1 MFKDKM
7 FRRSALVV
15 AILLMAFSARS
26 IWSQDAA
33 SKKDD
38 AKKDEAKQEAP
49 TSSVAP
55 ASVEITPNML
65 DVHVGEK
72 VKFSASAK
80 DASGN
85 AIDTKPSVWF
95 AAPFDLAGADE
106 SGEVTF
112 HAPGVVTVGAV
123 IAGKA
128 GYATVNVGSSKVT
141 TIEIASPAYPIVA
154 GSSEKLT
161 VIARSVNGDPRSDA
175 AIKWMSE
182 KPAIA
187 SVDAAGLVTGLA
199 PGSATIKASSE
210 GASGSVTFQVVRDAV
225 RKLTVKPATAE
236 ARTGDVVHFS
246 AAATDAGGG
255 HMKEPPVRWS
265 ISGDGAAVYADGG
278 FVAEKAGTYVV
289 TASSGQHSASASV
302 VVRPRNVERE
312 MEVVAHVPMPD
323 LQMSEEWI
331 IGHHAY
337 LATITDKLFTY
348 DIADPANPK
357 LLDTLQ
363 VDARLIN
370 DISTTP
376 DEKIGVFTREGA
388 SNRKNGIVFLD
399 TSDAAHLKVL
409 SEYTATVSGGVHS
422 AYVDGHYVYITDD
435 ATGSL
440 RVIDFADVKH
450 PKEVA
455 RWQTENPTVVT
466 FETKMGSMTSG
477 RYLHDLQVV
486 DGLAYLA
493 YWRDGLVI
501 LDVGNGMAGGSP
513 ENPKLV
519 SQYHFN
525 HYELYGDGWLAGT
538 HSVFRYKNY
547 LFVGDEVFPAIFEL
561 DNRDRIPVRA
571 ICHVMDVSD
580 LKHPR
585 EVAQYEVP
593 EGGSHNFWA
602 ANDMLYEG
610 YYSGGARVLDISGEL
625 RGDLY
630 RQGREIARFWTGD
643 SKGFRPNLPFTWG
656 GQPCSVKCDS
666 DLLNSLM
673 YFNDIHSGLWITKLG
688 APKFEGSTSSPAVR
702 KSEHTIH

>member
-1 MFKDKM
+1 M
-7 FRRSALVV
+7 FRHRAVVFALVTMMGV
-15 AILLMAFSARS
+15 GMA
-26 IWSQDAA
+26 QDAA
-33 SKKDD
+33 SKP
-38 AKKDEAKQEAP
+38 QEA
-49 TSSVAP
+49 TATSVAP
-55 ASVEITPNML
+55 ASVEITPKTI
-65 DVHVGEK
+65 DAQVGQK
-72 VKFSASAK
+72 VKFSATAK

-85 AIDTKPSVWF
+85 PIDAKVSVWF

-123 IAGKA
+123 MAGKT
-128 GYATVNVGSSKVT
+128 GYATVNVANSKVT
-141 TIEIASPAYPIVA
+141 SVEVEKPSHAIVA
-154 GSSEKLT
+154 GSAEKLSVT
-161 VIARSVNGDPRSDA
+161 ARTSNGNPRADA
-175 AIKWMSE
+175 VIKWTSD
-182 KPAIA
+182 KPAVA
-187 SVDAAGLVTGLA
+187 SVDAAGLVTGVA
-199 PGSATIKASSE
+199 AGSATISATAD
-210 GASGSVTFQVVRDAV
+210 GASGSAKVLVVRDSV
-225 RKLTVKPATAE
+225 RKLVIKPATSD
-236 ARTGDVVHFS
+236 ARTGDVVHFTAS
-246 AAATDAGGG
+246 DAVGG
-255 HMKEPPVRWS
+255 KEVAVRWS
-265 ISGDGAAVYADGG
+265 ISGSGASVYPDGG
-278 FVAEKAGTYVV
+278 FVAEKAGAYVV

-302 VVRPRNVERE
+302 VVKPRNVERE
-312 MEVVAHVPMPD
+312 VDVVAHVPMPD
-323 LQMSEEWI
+323 LQMSEEWV

-337 LATITDKLFTY
+337 LATVADKLFVY

-357 LLDTLQ
+357 LLDTLK

-399 TSDAAHLKVL
+399 TSDASHLKVL
-409 SEYTATVSGGVHS
+409 SEYTATVTGGVHS
-422 AYVDGHYVYITDD
+422 AYIDGHYVYLTDD

-440 RVIDFADVKH
+440 RIIDFQDVKH

-455 RWQTENPTVVT
+455 RWQTENPTAVSIST
-466 FETKMGSMTSG
+466 EMGSMTSG
-477 RYLHDLQVV
+477 RYLHDLQVK
-486 DGLAYLA
+486 DGIAYLA

-501 LDVGNGMAGGSP
+501 LDVGNGMSGGSP
-513 ENPKLV
+513 ENPKLIA
-519 SQYHFN
+519 QYKFN

-547 LFVGDEVFPAIFEL
+547 LFVGDEVFPGIFNLE
-561 DNRDRIPVRA
+561 DRDRIPVRA
-571 ICHVMDVSD
+571 ICHVMDLSD
-580 LKHPR
+580 IKHPK

-656 GQPCSVKCDS
+656 GQPCSVTCDTP
-666 DLLNSLM
+666 LLNSLM

-688 APKFEGSTSSPAVR
+688 AAKFEGSTSSPAVR
-702 KSEHTIH
+702 KGEQTIH